1 MKYRKIGRY
10 EILDIIGQGSMGV
23 VYKCVDTVLDRHV
36 ALKTMNLGNT
46 SDASIKERFYRE
58 GKTLGE
64 LQHKNIVSVYELNEF
79 SNLCY
84 IVMELL
90 EGQSLDKLISLKDKL
105 SKVAKLE
112 ILRQI
117 CNGVNFAHSKGV
129 IHRDLKPA
137 NIFLREDGV
146 VKILD
151 FGVAKLSTSNM
162 THSGVVLGTI
172 SYMAPEQ
179 LMGEEIDERA
189 DVFSIGTIMYEL
201 FSHNKPFDGDSIT
214 EIMGKLINTK
224 PGEIKGLDKS
234 INMII
239 SKALEKDRDKRYSSA
254 KEMMVHIEQI
264 LGLEKKKHT
273 KSKTMIDKT
282 ITSRIQDVKKQLKK
296 IEKIKEE
303 IKERLSKAKV
313 YMKHGSFE
321 NAIDECKA
329 ILKLDNV
336 HKDAEIIMEQ
346 AKKMQKIKQE
356 EEIHKQ
362 KWVKEKLIE
371 AQQRLEEKK
380 IILACELCE
389 SILKVDKQNND
400 AKVIKSVCIKKLKD
414 FLEKYEKTNH
424 L

>member
-1 MKYRKIGRY
+1 MKHRKIGRY
-10 EILDIIGQGSMGV
+10 EIIDVIGQGSMGV
-23 VYKCVDTVLDRHV
+23 VYKCLDSVLNRYV
-36 ALKTMNLGNT
+36 ALKTMNIENS
-46 SDASIKERFYRE
+46 SDANIKERFYRE

-64 LQHKNIVSVYELNEF
+64 LQNKNIVSVYELNEF

-117 CNGVNFAHSKGV
+117 CNGVSFAHSKGV

-146 VKILD
+146 IKILD
-151 FGVAKLSTSNM
+151 FGVAKLASSNM

-189 DVFSIGTIMYEL
+189 DIFSIGTIMYEL
-201 FSHNKPFDGDSIT
+201 FSHNKPFDGESIT

-224 PGEIKGLDKS
+224 PGEIKGLDKG

-239 SKALEKDRDKRYSSA
+239 SRALEKNRDKRYGSV
-254 KEMMVHIEQI
+254 KEIRQHIEQI
-264 LGLEKKKHT
+264 LELEKKKHT

-282 ITSRIQDVKKQLKK
+282 ITSRIKDVKQQLKK

-303 IKERLSKAKV
+303 IKERLAKAKV
-313 YMKHGSFE
+313 YMKHGSFD
-321 NAIDECKA
+321 NAIDECKV

-336 HKDAEIIMEQ
+336 HRDAENILEQ
-346 AKKMQKIKQE
+346 ATKMKKIKAE

-362 KWVKEKLIE
+362 RWIKEKLIE
-371 AQQRLEEKK
+371 AQQKLEEKHLIK
-380 IILACELCE
+380 AFELCE
-389 SILKVDKQNND
+389 SILKVDNKTND
-400 AKVIKSVCIKKLKD
+400 AKVIRSVCMKKLRD
-414 FLEKYEKTNH
+414 FLEKHEKANH
-424 L
+424 I

>member
-1 MKYRKIGRY
+1 MKHRKLGRY
-10 EILDIIGQGSMGV
+10 EITDIIGQGSMGV
-23 VYKCVDTVLDRHV
+23 VYRCLDSVLNRYV
-36 ALKTMNLGNT
+36 ALKTMNLSN
-46 SDASIKERFYRE
+46 SADKSIKERFYRE

-79 SNLCY
+79 SNLCF

-90 EGQSLDKLISLKDKL
+90 EGQSLDKIISLKDKL
-105 SKVAKLE
+105 SNVAKLE

-117 CNGVNFAHSKGV
+117 CNGVDFAHSKGV

-146 VKILD
+146 IKILD
-151 FGVAKLSTSNM
+151 FGVAKLASSNM

-179 LMGEEIDERA
+179 LMGEDIDERA
-189 DVFSIGTIMYEL
+189 DIFSIGTIMYEL

-224 PGEIKGLDKS
+224 PNEIKGLDKG

-239 SKALEKDRDKRYSSA
+239 SRALEKDRDKRYLTV
-254 KEMMVHIEQI
+254 KELRQHIEQI
-264 LGLEKKKHT
+264 LVLEKKNFT

-282 ITSRIQDVKKQLKK
+282 ITSRINDVKQQLKK

-303 IKERLSKAKV
+303 IKERLAKSKV
-313 YMKHGSFE
+313 YMKHGSFD
-321 NAIDECKA
+321 NAILECEE

-336 HKDAEIIMEQ
+336 HREAEDILEQ
-346 AKKMQKIKQE
+346 AEKMKAIKAE
-356 EEIHKQ
+356 EAVHKQ
-362 KWVKEKLIE
+362 KWIKEKLIE
-371 AQQRLEEKK
+371 AQLHLEDKHLIK
-380 IILACELCE
+380 ACELCE
-389 SILKVDKQNND
+389 SILKVDSKNND
-400 AKVIKSVCIKKLKD
+400 AKVVKSVSLKKLRD
-414 FLEKYEKTNH
+414 FLEKHEKTGNF
-424 L
+424 